1 MEETN
6 TAQAGNES
14 QSTKTEKT
22 FTQEE
27 VNGFFNKRYGE
38 LMAKVK
44 EFEEKAK
51 KYDEMEE
58 ASKTELQKAQER
70 AEKLEAQLKEK
81 ESEEAIREIKKKV
94 ADEMKVPADLLTGN
108 TEEECRTQA
117 QAIMSFAT
125 SQGYPT
131 VRDAGESNPTNKK
144 STRDAFKEWADS
156 NFN

>member
-6 TAQAGNES
+6 TVQAGNEG

-38 LMAKVK
+38 LMSKVK

-131 VRDAGESNPTNKK
+131 VKDAGESNPTNKK
-144 STRDAFKEWADS
+144 STRDSFKEWADS